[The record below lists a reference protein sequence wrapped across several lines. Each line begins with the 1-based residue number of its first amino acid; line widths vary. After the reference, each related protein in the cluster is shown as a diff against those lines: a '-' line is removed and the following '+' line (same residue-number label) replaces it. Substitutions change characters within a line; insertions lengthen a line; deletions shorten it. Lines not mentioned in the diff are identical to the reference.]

1 VLLDVGTELDLLDVD
16 RLLFLARFAL
26 FFLRFVFQLAI
37 VEDLADGR
45 IDVAGNFDEVET
57 CVDGL
62 GDRFPRGDDAELFS
76 VFVD

>member
-26 FFLRFVFQLAI
+26 FLLRFVFEFAV
-37 VEDLADGR
+37 VEDLTDGR
-45 IDVAGNFDEVET
+45 IDVARNLDEVET

-62 GDRFPRGDDAELFS
+62 GDRLPRGDDAELFS